1 MPARV
6 FIPPGMRPLC
16 NGAAELEAD
25 GANVREVVISLEQR
39 YEGFFDALVEW
50 TPHGEQLRRGLS
62 IAVNN
67 EIQPLGLRA
76 NVPANAEVHILPAM
90 SGG

>member
-16 NGAAELEAD
+16 NGAEELLVEGATVNEIVTALEAQHP
-25 GANVREVVISLEQR
+25 GFRE
-39 YEGFFDALVEW
+39 ALTEDLP
-50 TPHGEQLRRGLS
+50 TGHQLRRGLS
-62 IAVNN
+62 IAVNS
-67 EIQPLGLRA
+67 EIEPLGLRA
-76 NVPANAEVHILPAM
+76 RVPKNAEIHILPAM

>member
-16 NGAAELEAD
+16 NGAAELEAE
-25 GANVREVVISLEQR
+25 GANIREIVLSLEGR
-39 YEGFFDALVEW
+39 HEGFYDALVEP
-50 TPHGEQLRRGLS
+50 TPQGEQLRRGLS

-76 NVPANAEVHILPAM
+76 KVPENAEIHILPAM